1 MLLFRSCVLLPRLH
15 DRGLDQV
22 PMLYN
27 EDLGQF
33 VQGFRIIEHDF
44 GCQTI
49 FGMLEKPVSLGLV
62 GGLLFEALLLVFEPR
77 GWWMSPSY
85 PSSVPARGGGL
96 VQHLVES
103 FHQASLM

>member
-1 MLLFRSCVLLPRLH
+1 ML
-15 DRGLDQV
+15 D
-22 PMLYN
+22 N

-33 VQGFRIIEHDF
+33 VQGIRIIEHDF
-44 GCQTI
+44 GLQT
-49 FGMLEKPVSLGLV
+49 FSGMLENPISLRLV
-62 GGLLFEALLLVFEPR
+62 DGLLKAWLLVFEPR

-85 PSSVPARGGGL
+85 PSSVRARGGGL